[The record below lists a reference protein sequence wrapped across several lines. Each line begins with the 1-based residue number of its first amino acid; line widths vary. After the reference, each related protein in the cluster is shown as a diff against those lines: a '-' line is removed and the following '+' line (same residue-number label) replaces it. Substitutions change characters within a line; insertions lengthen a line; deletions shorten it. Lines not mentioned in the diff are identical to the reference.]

1 MSKLTKKIFRRI
13 LAFVLTIAVVAGVV
27 TIPESNVEEVE
38 ASTRTWV
45 VTLDPGHGGK
55 DTGAT
60 SGGVY
65 EKNCNLKIAQY
76 CKAYIETHS
85 SNIKVYMTR
94 SDDTYIGSTQADSLR
109 QRTQIAKNNG
119 SDLFVSIHINS
130 GSSSAEGAEVWVP
143 RYFYK
148 SELTVFG
155 NDVLSNIVSA
165 TGIKSRGVKTRDC
178 TTEEMYTLDANGRPN
193 GYIDKG
199 EAGYETYAA
208 QRSKLLADYYGVING
223 SVTKQIPGCIIEHA
237 FITNA
242 SDRSKLQNETMLRE
256 LGEADAKAIIKYF
269 ETGVK
274 ENDSYTAKID
284 MPAIT
289 TSDIGIAYNAHVQSY
304 GWRGWS
310 FNGEVAGTTGE
321 AKRVEALWLY
331 PYNLPAGATIT
342 ANAHIQSYGW
352 RNYTI
357 TSEGGMIGTT
367 GQSKRIEALS
377 FTLNNAPGYE
387 IEYRAHCQT
396 FGWTKWVSQGE
407 QVGTT
412 GLSKRI
418 EAVQMRIVKTEDK
431 TIDDTSAITPHVA
444 YSTHVQSYGWLS
456 YVLDGAISGTTGKAK
471 RLEAISINLVNK
483 NYSGG
488 IRYSVHCQSY
498 GWMDWVA
505 GGTVAGTTGN
515 AKRLEAI
522 KIELTGEMAEHYDI
536 EYRVHS
542 QTYGWLPWVKNG
554 EVAGTVGRSKR
565 LEAIQIR
572 LVAK

>member
-1 MSKLTKKIFRRI
+1 
-13 LAFVLTIAVVAGVV
+13 
-27 TIPESNVEEVE
+27 
-38 ASTRTWV
+38 
-45 VTLDPGHGGK
+45 
-55 DTGAT
+55 
-60 SGGVY
+60 
-65 EKNCNLKIAQY
+65 
-76 CKAYIETHS
+76 
-85 SNIKVYMTR
+85 
-94 SDDTYIGSTQADSLR
+94 
-109 QRTQIAKNNG
+109 
-119 SDLFVSIHINS
+119 
-130 GSSSAEGAEVWVP
+130 
-143 RYFYK
+143 
-148 SELTVFG
+148 
-155 NDVLSNIVSA
+155 
-165 TGIKSRGVKTRDC
+165 
-178 TTEEMYTLDANGRPN
+178 
-193 GYIDKG
+193 
-199 EAGYETYAA
+199 
-208 QRSKLLADYYGVING
+208 
-223 SVTKQIPGCIIEHA
+223 
-237 FITNA
+237 
-242 SDRSKLQNETMLRE
+242 
-256 LGEADAKAIIKYF
+256 
-269 ETGVK
+269 
-274 ENDSYTAKID
+274 
-284 MPAIT
+284 
-289 TSDIGIAYNAHVQSY
+289 
-304 GWRGWS
+304 
-310 FNGEVAGTTGE
+310 
-321 AKRVEALWLY
+321 
-331 PYNLPAGATIT
+331 
-342 ANAHIQSYGW
+342 
-352 RNYTI
+352 
-357 TSEGGMIGTT
+357 MIGTT